1 LNKIVDW
8 CPFKSQIIEKV
19 EKEQNN
25 MIRANDRRYVLIP
38 MNVWIYLES
47 LRVCMVVVTELFFHS
62 FIITKSKSKKS
73 LNQYWVDH
81 AETQFSKLN

>member
-1 LNKIVDW
+1 M
-8 CPFKSQIIEKV
+8 IED
-19 EKEQNN
+19 
-25 MIRANDRRYVLIP
+25 MFLIP

-62 FIITKSKSKKS
+62 FIVTIEKQKS